1 MNTDDLMD
9 YSKWS
14 NSWEYEETYSQKP
27 KIRSEPTQ
35 KDIDIQ
41 IIKGILESDDSL
53 IEEMKLRYPEKFL

>member
-1 MNTDDLMD
+1 MNTNDLMD
-9 YSKWS
+9 FSTWS

-27 KIRSEPTQ
+27 KIRSKPTQ

-41 IIKGILESDDSL
+41 TIKGILESDDSL